1 MKDLMSV
8 NLYNKAQEETKD
20 QTKEK
25 VVEIVIEKEKS
36 AIKAAN
42 KHIME

>member
-20 QTKEK
+20 LTKER
-25 VVEIVIEKEKS
+25 VVEKVIEKEKS

-42 KHIME
+42 QNILE